1 MKIVA
6 LSLPFLILSHTA
18 YCGELVQLTC
28 PTHEDLSIDT
38 NDRGNGQTEVSFTGS
53 IKETDLTLSGT
64 QSLAAKEPSLTKS
77 FPVASLVRNNFN
89 CHLLFNYTTPNSK
102 IEQSTA
108 VVMSVNLPAEYKNCI
123 LEGDGSDSIVCE
135 VG

>member
-6 LSLPFLILSHTA
+6 LTLPFLILSSAGHCA
-18 YCGELVQLTC
+18 EQVRLTC
-28 PTHEDLSIDT
+28 PTHEDLSVDAG
-38 NDRGNGQTEVSFTGS
+38 DWENGQTKISFTGTL
-53 IKETDLTLSGT
+53 KEADLTLSGT
-64 QSLAAKEPSLTKS
+64 QSLAAKDPSLTKS

-102 IEQSTA
+102 TEQSTA
-108 VVMSVNLPAEYKNCI
+108 VVMSVNLPAEYKNCK
-123 LEGDGSDSIVCE
+123 LEGDGSDSIVCD

>member
-1 MKIVA
+1 MKIVTLT
-6 LSLPFLILSHTA
+6 LSFLILSHA
-18 YCGELVQLTC
+18 AHCGEQVRLTC

-38 NDRGNGQTEVSFTGS
+38 GDWENGQTKISFTGTL
-53 IKETDLTLSGT
+53 KEADLTLSGT
-64 QSLAAKEPSLTKS
+64 QSLTAKEPSLTKS

-89 CHLLFNYTTPNSK
+89 CHLLFNYTTPDSK
-102 IEQSTA
+102 IEQSKA
-108 VVMSVNLPAEYKNCI
+108 VVMSVDLPTEYKNCK